1 MNIEEAK
8 ALIDNEAIKNLKRTI
23 STEEKI
29 DTTKLNGDAVMTALC
44 EAINNGIIKP
54 SSLSSTTIKMINSS
68 TQTVSQSKL
77 GEILDNARK
86 MQPKLKCVISV
97 HKADSTLP
105 IETWEFTSSKDTKF
119 NSIFEFVI
127 TEFNITPTF
136 VREQLSKLLK
146 PTIANNIGQF
156 VAKYQ
161 QADEAHR
168 SEMIVSITT
177 ISRLS
182 NMVGYCIKCVFVDEI

>member
-1 MNIEEAK
+1 MSEWK
-8 ALIDNEAIKNLKRTI
+8 K
-23 STEEKI
+23 
-29 DTTKLNGDAVMTALC
+29 V
-44 EAINNGIIKP
+44 
-54 SSLSSTTIKMINSS
+54 
-68 TQTVSQSKL
+68 KL

-127 TEFNITPTF
+127 TEFNITPTL

>member
-8 ALIDNEAIKNLKRTI
+8 ALINDKAIENLKKVI

-29 DTTKLNGDAVMTALC
+29 DTTKLNGDAVMIALC
-44 EAINNGIIKP
+44 EAINNGVIKT
-54 SSLSSTTIKMINSS
+54 SSLGATTIKMINSS

-77 GEILDNARK
+77 GEILDTVRK
-86 MQPKLKCVISV
+86 SQPGVKCVISV
-97 HKADSTLP
+97 NKADSTLP
-105 IETWEFTSSKDTKF
+105 IEAWDFTSSKDTKF
-119 NSIFEFVI
+119 NGIFEFVI
-127 TEFNITPTF
+127 TEFNITPAI

-177 ISRLS
+177 ISRLA
-182 NMVGYCIKCVFVDEI
+182 NIAGYCIKCVFVDQE